1 MAERCYGELLPDR
14 RHWESIGFMADRAD
28 RTGTRG
34 TLWPFETRVAILSV
48 PILLV
53 MLLITA
59 AVLRRAATWPSPQWD
74 GWALL
79 AIVVISVSPLILL
92 ILDRL
97 ATTGGSIKVPGGF
110 EVAFAAVT
118 TAATSGTSTTISG
131 NLGSPPGAAIVDS
144 AGTSIFVALRE
155 AANNPIAVVD
165 LVDGHAWWETRLLV
179 LLSGASRLNRPRV
192 IVFLATQATQPRR
205 FLGWAP
211 SSDLLHAQLAWA
223 SHEELAAYQSA
234 QASAGQYALGIVG
247 QNQVTQLPWP
257 SPLSQPSPPAPDPPI
272 SRYELR
278 PAAVYAPLPAPHD
291 LMPEAFL
298 LNALTIIEGQPGG
311 PLHVTTTRLQE
322 MFGSVLRIT
331 ALDEKDTEK
340 QKLERILTLTDD
352 YLALTQL
359 GTYVNLVPRDVA
371 INAVLRSLITG
382 A

>member
-1 MAERCYGELLPDR
+1 MGPRDPRPRYFTAGSEKRLRPLSRRARRRSLSAFHRRRLPGTSKLVQEYGRALLWR
-14 RHWESIGFMADRAD
+14 VLARSASLGSIGFMADTAD
-28 RTGTRG
+28 RTGSRE
-34 TLWPFETRVAILSV
+34 TLWPFETCVAILSV

-79 AIVVISVSPLILL
+79 AIVFISVSPLILL

-223 SHEELAAYQSA
+223 SHEELAAFQSA

-247 QNQVTQLPWP
+247 QNQVSQLPWP

-272 SRYELR
+272 SRYE
-278 PAAVYAPLPAPHD
+278 
-291 LMPEAFL
+291 
-298 LNALTIIEGQPGG
+298 
-311 PLHVTTTRLQE
+311 
-322 MFGSVLRIT
+322 
-331 ALDEKDTEK
+331 
-340 QKLERILTLTDD
+340 
-352 YLALTQL
+352 
-359 GTYVNLVPRDVA
+359 
-371 INAVLRSLITG
+371 
-382 A
+382 